1 MLYNGCMDAE
11 NWKQLPGFEAYE
23 VSDHGNVR
31 RISQGKGTRPMRQLR
46 PCLDHGGRMVFNARK
61 DGKIK
66 QWKVHRAV
74 MQAFCGD
81 CPEGMEVAHLDGDQT
96 NNRLTN
102 LAYATPVENN
112 SNKVGHGTQP
122 KGVQI
127 WCAKLTEDQ
136 VLEIRARSPQI
147 SYAKLATEYG
157 VSLMT
162 IAQVITRKTWK
173 HV

>member
-31 RISQGKGTRPMRQLR
+31 RISPGKGTRPMRQLR

-61 DGKIK
+61 DGKVK

-112 SNKVGHGTQP
+112 SHKVGHGTQP

-127 WCAKLTEDQ
+127 WCSKLTEDQ